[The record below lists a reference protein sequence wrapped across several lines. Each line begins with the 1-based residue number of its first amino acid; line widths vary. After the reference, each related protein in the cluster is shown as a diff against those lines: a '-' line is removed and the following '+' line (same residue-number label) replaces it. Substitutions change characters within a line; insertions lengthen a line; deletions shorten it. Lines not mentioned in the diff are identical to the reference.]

1 MYSCTIT
8 YSLFKKV
15 KKHLAKLEDKKVK
28 RTVNKLNK
36 ILKEYLTLYVEDC
49 EDIII
54 PYLED
59 SVVTAL
65 TNYFK
70 VAQSILKDNNEFVND
85 DFVDFFFEVN
95 RMLKLYELY
104 SSCFKL
110 FIHFNDQKNF
120 VINLYCLDASHFVRQ
135 SVEQLR
141 GTTMFSATLSP
152 LDYYVSELGGDM
164 STDHTL
170 LLDSPFSSNNVLCMV
185 QTNITTKYA
194 QRENSYND
202 IVKSINSF
210 VNGKVGNYFIFFP
223 SYQYLE
229 EVLNRFEHEDC
240 IIYKQERDM
249 SEKQRD
255 EFLSKFI
262 NNPKKTTIGFVVLG
276 GAFSEGIDL
285 IDDRLIG
292 VAIIGVGLPQINFKR
307 NLMKQ
312 YFDSNG
318 KRGFEYAYQ
327 NYGIN
332 SVMQAMG
339 RLIRSE
345 NDRGAILLIDE
356 RYAYSSYKKIFR
368 GNMRNYYN
376 VRNENDIK
384 ILTDKFWKN
393 KY

>member
-1 MYSCTIT
+1 
-8 YSLFKKV
+8 
-15 KKHLAKLEDKKVK
+15 
-28 RTVNKLNK
+28 
-36 ILKEYLTLYVEDC
+36 
-49 EDIII
+49 
-54 PYLED
+54 
-59 SVVTAL
+59 
-65 TNYFK
+65 
-70 VAQSILKDNNEFVND
+70 
-85 DFVDFFFEVN
+85 
-95 RMLKLYELY
+95 
-104 SSCFKL
+104 
-110 FIHFNDQKNF
+110 
-120 VINLYCLDASHFVRQ
+120 
-135 SVEQLR
+135 
-141 GTTMFSATLSP
+141 
-152 LDYYVSELGGDM
+152 
-164 STDHTL
+164 
-170 LLDSPFSSNNVLCMV
+170 
-185 QTNITTKYA
+185 
-194 QRENSYND
+194 
-202 IVKSINSF
+202 
-210 VNGKVGNYFIFFP
+210 
-223 SYQYLE
+223 
-229 EVLNRFEHEDC
+229 
-240 IIYKQERDM
+240 M

-345 NDRGAILLIDE
+345 NDRGAILLMDE